1 MVVPGLPVMC
11 FDSCPAEPG
20 FKSHTE
26 EVTLGKWTVSPLVLF
41 FHFLELCVT
50 YHSCLPKINRD
61 KTNKT
66 IPRPP
71 CVVGSLKHTSGLHCS
86 LQ

>member
-41 FHFLELCVT
+41 FSFFRTLCHLSFL
-50 YHSCLPKINRD
+50 PA
-61 KTNKT
+61 
-66 IPRPP
+66 
-71 CVVGSLKHTSGLHCS
+71 
-86 LQ
+86 